1 MVRRTQESW
10 SQKPGCGAGGAPRSK
25 RVACPAT
32 CYLVGGGA
40 VITGYGRKR
49 TTGDVDARID
59 DAEDEVLAAA
69 KTTAERNGLDER
81 WLHVK
86 AAQFVPRGD
95 DVRAKTVLRQ
105 HRIRCH
111 RASAEYL
118 LLMKGIRGLGAAWER
133 PGSDLEASRCRS

>member
-1 MVRRTQESW
+1 M
-10 SQKPGCGAGGAPRSK
+10 
-25 RVACPAT
+25 
-32 CYLVGGGA
+32 
-40 VITGYGRKR
+40 ITGYGRKR

-59 DAEDEVLAAA
+59 EAEDEVLAAA

-86 AAQFVPRGD
+86 AAQFVPRVD

-118 LLMKGIRGLGAAWER
+118 LMMKGIRGLGAA